1 MNLISREELRRKLE
15 RGDEFTLVMT
25 LSGFAYGTKH
35 IAGSHH
41 FETVEEALAALDRE
55 DEIVVYCAD
64 VHCVASIY
72 AYRYLERE
80 GFTRVQRYAGGVADW
95 EEAGYPLEGHTRHRT
110 RPQARTAR
118 NRARLTRAW
127 HVCA

>member
-1 MNLISREELRRKLE
+1 LTLISREQLRRKLE
-15 RGDEFTLVMT
+15 RGDEFKLVMT
-25 LSGFAYGTKH
+25 LSGFAYSSKH
-35 IAGSHH
+35 IPSSLH
-41 FETVEEALAALDRE
+41 FETAEEALAALDRE

-72 AYRYLERE
+72 AYRLLERE
-80 GFTRVQRYAGGVADW
+80 GFTRLRRYVGGVADW
-95 EEAGYPLEGHTRHRT
+95 EEAGYPLEGHTRDRT